1 MRIADQFSNV
11 LQLAAALSLAGW
23 VARPP
28 DGSQNNLA
36 EFNNQYD
43 QYNFHQNG
51 RFHPYAPNNQ
61 FANQHHN
68 HGPLV
73 DQVVAPNPNFMS
85 NGHNGLYQSKDAEET
100 FRAYMELQELISWQE
115 SYRRGDL
122 PLTQHSNSAQYVMP
136 VSGSSNYSPIG
147 NDDGYG
153 SGSSVGS
160 PASSGIS
167 AVSSEV
173 DNLSVASSPSPGS
186 VFDGLDN
193 SLSTPFQQIN
203 NPVEGTFD
211 IDEILN
217 DNDNAMSPEMPYNDE
232 NQKVPFASLLSS
244 LDYDLNSPSALKNP
258 DLDSFLTK
266 PSPEYKP
273 PHHTASITKGGD
285 DPFNIQFTN
294 SSFPNGFNQDT
305 LVDIG
310 SFDPSIF
317 DNHLDNQDDFYDRA
331 LVQSLA
337 KKGNPATCKCSDMF
351 LIHLYFF
358 QDRVSVAWI

>member
-1 MRIADQFSNV
+1 MRIVDQFSNV
-11 LQLAAALSLAGW
+11 LHLAAALSMAGW
-23 VARPP
+23 MTRGP
-28 DGSQNNLA
+28 DDSQNNLA
-36 EFNNQYD
+36 EFNNQYN
-43 QYNFHQNG
+43 QYNFNQNG
-51 RFHPYAPNNQ
+51 RFHPYGSNNQ
-61 FANQHHN
+61 FRNPQDN

-73 DQVVAPNPNFMS
+73 DRVVHPNPNFMS
-85 NGHNGLYQSKDAEET
+85 NGQNGLYQSKDAEET

-115 SYRRGDL
+115 SYRRGDF
-122 PLTQHSNSAQYVMP
+122 PLTQNNNNAQYVMP
-136 VSGSSNYSPIG
+136 VSNDGNNYFPNG

-160 PASSGIS
+160 PAASGIS

-173 DNLSVASSPSPGS
+173 DNISVGSSPSPGS

-193 SLSTPFQQIN
+193 SLSTPFQQVNSPI
-203 NPVEGTFD
+203 EGTFD

-217 DNDNAMSPEMPYNDE
+217 DNDNAMSPEMPYQTE

-244 LDYDLNSPSALKNP
+244 LDQDLDYDLNSPLALKNP

-273 PHHTASITKGGD
+273 PHTTSITKGD

-294 SSFPNGFNQDT
+294 ASFPDGFNQNT

-317 DNHLDNQDDFYDRA
+317 DNNMDNQDDVYDNA

-337 KKGNPATCKCSDMF
+337 KKGNPKTCKYS
-351 LIHLYFF
+351 
-358 QDRVSVAWI
+358 S